1 MTGVAQGRKKIKHFF
16 AAGDRG
22 GGGGEW
28 KRVEESGYWRQQRI
42 EREQAIDKIFDIPGG
57 RCYGGGN

>member
-28 KRVEESGYWRQQRI
+28 KRVEESG
-42 EREQAIDKIFDIPGG
+42 REWKRVDIGG
-57 RCYGGGN
+57 SSA